1 MKMLL
6 IVFRQSM
13 VEHIHALLKE
23 YDVNAFTELHNVAGR
38 GETGPSVQFLLSPGA
53 NCMILT
59 AVSEPLAYRLIE
71 GFKQLKA
78 EREMRQS
85 DNNTFPLH
93 VFVLP
98 CEQAI

>member
-23 YDVNAFTELHNVAGR
+23 YDVNAFTELHNVTGR
-38 GETGPSVQFLLSPGA
+38 GETGPNVQFFLSPGA
-53 NCMILT
+53 NCVIFT
-59 AVSEPLAYRLIE
+59 AVAEPLAYRLID
-71 GFKQLKA
+71 GFTRFKA
-78 EREMRQS
+78 EQGMEPHS
-85 DNNTFPLH
+85 NVH

-98 CEQAI
+98 CEQAV

>member
-38 GETGPSVQFLLSPGA
+38 GET
-53 NCMILT
+53 
-59 AVSEPLAYRLIE
+59 
-71 GFKQLKA
+71 
-78 EREMRQS
+78 
-85 DNNTFPLH
+85 
-93 VFVLP
+93 
-98 CEQAI
+98 

>member
-38 GETGPSVQFLLSPGA
+38 GETGPNVQFFLSPGS

-59 AVSEPLAYRLIE
+59 AVSEQLAYRLID
-71 GFKQLKA
+71 GFTRLKA
-78 EREMRQS
+78 DQKIRQD
-85 DNNTFPLH
+85 DNMLPLH
-93 VFVLP
+93 VFILP
-98 CEQAI
+98 CEQVV

>member
-23 YDVNAFTELHNVAGR
+23 YEVKAFTELHNVAGR
-38 GETGPSVQFLLSPGA
+38 GETGPTVQFLLSPGG
-53 NCMILT
+53 NCIVLT
-59 AVSEPLAYRLIE
+59 AVSEQLAYRLIDE
-71 GFKQLKA
+71 FTRFKA
-78 EREMRQS
+78 EQGMGQH
-85 DNNTFPLH
+85 DHVH

-98 CEQAI
+98 CEQVV

>member
-23 YDVNAFTELHNVAGR
+23 YEVSAYTELHNVAGR
-38 GETGPSVQFLLSPGA
+38 GETGPTVQFLLSPGG
-53 NCMILT
+53 NCIILT
-59 AVSEPLAYRLIE
+59 AVSEQLAYRLID
-71 GFKQLKA
+71 GFTRLKA
-78 EREMRQS
+78 EQGMGQH
-85 DNNTFPLH
+85 DNVH

-98 CEQAI
+98 CEQVV

>member
-23 YDVNAFTELHNVAGR
+23 YDVNAFSELHNVAGR
-38 GETGPSVQFLLSPGA
+38 GKTGPSVQFFLSPGA

-59 AVSEPLAYRLIE
+59 AVSEQLAYRLID
-71 GFKQLKA
+71 GFTRLKA
-78 EREMRQS
+78 EQRLHQK
-85 DNNTFPLH
+85 DNTFPLH
-93 VFVLP
+93 VFILP
-98 CEQAI
+98 CEQVV

>member
-13 VEHIHALLKE
+13 LEHIHALLRE
-23 YDVNAFTELHNVAGR
+23 YDVTAFTELNNVAGR
-38 GETGPSVQFLLSPGA
+38 GETGPHVQFLLSPGA

-59 AVSEPLAYRLIE
+59 AVSEQLAYRLID
-71 GFKQLKA
+71 GFTRLKA
-78 EREMRQS
+78 DPKMRQG
-85 DNNTFPLH
+85 DNMLPLH

-98 CEQAI
+98 CEQAV

>member
-6 IVFRQSM
+6 IVFRQSI

-38 GETGPSVQFLLSPGA
+38 GETGPTVQFFLSPGA

-59 AVSEPLAYRLIE
+59 AVSEQLAYRLID
-71 GFKQLKA
+71 GFTRLKA
-78 EREMRQS
+78 EQGMGQH
-85 DNNTFPLH
+85 DNTFPLH
-93 VFVLP
+93 VFILP
-98 CEQAI
+98 CEQVV

>member
-23 YDVNAFTELHNVAGR
+23 YDVTAFTELHNVAGR
-38 GETGPSVQFLLSPGA
+38 GKTGPSVQFLLSPGA

-59 AVSEPLAYRLIE
+59 AVSEPLAYRLID
-71 GFKQLKA
+71 GFTRLKA
-78 EREMRQS
+78 ERGKRQNDS
-85 DNNTFPLH
+85 NAFPLH
-93 VFVLP
+93 VFILP
-98 CEQAI
+98 CEQVV

>member
-38 GETGPSVQFLLSPGA
+38 GETG
-53 NCMILT
+53 LT
-59 AVSEPLAYRLIE
+59 FSSSCHPAPTV
-71 GFKQLKA
+71 
-78 EREMRQS
+78 
-85 DNNTFPLH
+85 
-93 VFVLP
+93 
-98 CEQAI
+98 

>member
-23 YDVNAFTELHNVAGR
+23 YEVSAFTELHNVAGR
-38 GETGPSVQFLLSPGA
+38 GETGPTVQFLLSPGGD
-53 NCMILT
+53 CIILT
-59 AVSEPLAYRLIE
+59 AVSEQLSYRLID
-71 GFKQLKA
+71 GFTRLKT
-78 EREMRQS
+78 EQGMGQR
-85 DNNTFPLH
+85 DNVH

-98 CEQAI
+98 CEQVV

>member
-38 GETGPSVQFLLSPGA
+38 GETGPTVQFLLSPGA

-59 AVSEPLAYRLIE
+59 AVSDQLAYRLID
-71 GFKQLKA
+71 GFTRLKGEQA
-78 EREMRQS
+78 MRQH
-85 DNNTFPLH
+85 DNIFPLH
-93 VFVLP
+93 VFLLP
-98 CEQAI
+98 CEQVV